1 MVDKIII
8 NEENE
13 AGKLDEKELSLSAE
27 RDDPGISED
36 PPAADLI
43 NEPDTKPDDE
53 SETEDGS
60 GEPELSEKE
69 LEKAELKRQISE
81 AQKKLGVLAQRVR
94 EAKLPVIILFEGW
107 GASGKGY
114 LIGKLIEEIDPRG
127 FKVYTIGPRTAD
139 ERRFPLMK
147 RYWEK
152 IPEYGRISFFVR
164 SWYRDVTV
172 ARFEEE
178 PDKKE
183 IDARFREILDFE
195 SQLADDG
202 YLIIKFFLRLT
213 KKEQR
218 KRFEKLERN
227 KATSWRVTKAD
238 WEHHRRYDDHLHAF
252 TEMVERTDRD
262 YAPWV
267 QIDSKDRR
275 RATLS
280 VLNCTI
286 DLVTGALAMRAAPK
300 PMSKRALRL
309 DETIIPNPIPKLA
322 DVDLSPTIDPDL
334 YRKELK
340 RLQERL
346 FDLHNWLYQTKT
358 PMIIVYEGQDAAGKG
373 GNIKRVTE
381 GLDPRG
387 YAVNPVAAPT
397 APELYRQYLWR
408 FWLTLPKD
416 GHIAIYDRSWYGRV
430 MVEKIEGFCTEE
442 QWKRAYSEIN
452 HFEHSLRGWGAIII
466 KFWLQIDKDEQ
477 LVRFTDR
484 QNTPEKQWKI
494 TEEDWRNR
502 NRWDEYE
509 DAVNEMLRLTN
520 TDFAPWYIIESNDKR
535 YARIKTLRLL
545 VGAIEKEMGKQ
556 S

>member
-13 AGKLDEKELSLSAE
+13 AGNLDETEIITDAKH
-27 RDDPGISED
+27 
-36 PPAADLI
+36 
-43 NEPDTKPDDE
+43 DE
-53 SETEDGS
+53 SIQGEIRADDILNENEEQTAEDTRTDNGS
-60 GEPELSEKE
+60 GESEISKKKLEKE
-69 LEKAELKRQISE
+69 EIKRQISE
-81 AQKKLGVLAQRVR
+81 AQKKLGLLAQKVK

-114 LIGKLIEEIDPRG
+114 LVSKLIEEIDPRG
-127 FKVYTIGPRTAD
+127 FKVYTIGPRSAD
-139 ERRFPLMK
+139 ERRFPMMK

-152 IPEYGRISFFVR
+152 IPEYGRMSFFVR
-164 SWYRDVTV
+164 SWYRDVTLS
-172 ARFEEE
+172 RFEEE
-178 PDKKE
+178 IDKKE

-202 YLIIKFFLRLT
+202 YLIIKFFLRLS
-213 KKEQR
+213 KKDQR
-218 KRFEKLERN
+218 KRFEKLESN
-227 KATSWRVTKAD
+227 KATAWRVTKAD

-252 TEMVERTDRD
+252 NEMIDRTDRD

-275 RATLS
+275 RAILTA
-280 VLNCTI
+280 LNCTI
-286 DLVTGALAMRAAPK
+286 DLVTGALAMRTSPK
-300 PMSKRALRL
+300 PQSKRALRL

-322 DVDLSPTIDPDL
+322 EVDLSPTIDGEL

-346 FDLHNWLYQTKT
+346 FELHNWLYQTKT

-408 FWLTLPKD
+408 FWITLPKD

-502 NRWDEYE
+502 ARWDDYE
-509 DAVNEMLRLTN
+509 VSVNEMLRLTN
-520 TDFAPWYIIESNDKR
+520 TDFAPWHIIESNDKR

-545 VGAIEKEMGKQ
+545 VAAIEREMAERR
-556 S
+556 

>member
-13 AGKLDEKELSLSAE
+13 AGNLDETEIITDAKH
-27 RDDPGISED
+27 
-36 PPAADLI
+36 
-43 NEPDTKPDDE
+43 DE
-53 SETEDGS
+53 SIQGEIRADDILNENEEQTAEDTRTDNGS
-60 GEPELSEKE
+60 GESESSKKKLEKE
-69 LEKAELKRQISE
+69 EIKRQISE
-81 AQKKLGVLAQRVR
+81 AQKKLGLLAQKVK

-114 LIGKLIEEIDPRG
+114 LVSKLIEEIDPRG
-127 FKVYTIGPRTAD
+127 FKVYTIGPRSAD
-139 ERRFPLMK
+139 ERRFPMMK

-152 IPEYGRISFFVR
+152 IPEYGRMSFFVR
-164 SWYRDVTV
+164 SWYRDVTLS
-172 ARFEEE
+172 RFEEE
-178 PDKKE
+178 IDKKE

-202 YLIIKFFLRLT
+202 YLIIKFFLRLS
-213 KKEQR
+213 KKDQR
-218 KRFEKLERN
+218 KRFEKLESN
-227 KATSWRVTKAD
+227 KATAWRVTKAD

-252 TEMVERTDRD
+252 NEMIDRTDRD

-275 RATLS
+275 RAILTA
-280 VLNCTI
+280 LNCTI
-286 DLVTGALAMRAAPK
+286 DLVTGALAMRTSPK
-300 PMSKRALRL
+300 PQSKRALRL

-322 DVDLSPTIDPDL
+322 EVDLSPTIDGEF

-346 FDLHNWLYQTKT
+346 FELHNWLYQTKT

-408 FWLTLPKD
+408 FWITLPKD

-502 NRWDEYE
+502 ARWDDYE
-509 DAVNEMLRLTN
+509 VSVNEMLRLTN
-520 TDFAPWYIIESNDKR
+520 TDFAPWHIIESNDKR

-545 VGAIEKEMGKQ
+545 VAAIEREMVER

>member
-13 AGKLDEKELSLSAE
+13 AGNLDETETITDAKH
-27 RDDPGISED
+27 
-36 PPAADLI
+36 
-43 NEPDTKPDDE
+43 DE
-53 SETEDGS
+53 SIQGEIRADDILNENEEQTAEDTRTDNGS
-60 GEPELSEKE
+60 GESEISKKKLEKE
-69 LEKAELKRQISE
+69 EIKRQISE
-81 AQKKLGVLAQRVR
+81 AQKKLGLLAQKVK

-114 LIGKLIEEIDPRG
+114 LVSKLIEEIDPRG
-127 FKVYTIGPRTAD
+127 FKVYTIGPRSAD
-139 ERRFPLMK
+139 ERRFPMMK

-152 IPEYGRISFFVR
+152 IPEYGRMSFFVR
-164 SWYRDVTV
+164 SWYRDVTLS
-172 ARFEEE
+172 RFEEE
-178 PDKKE
+178 IDKKE

-202 YLIIKFFLRLT
+202 YLIIKFFLRLS
-213 KKEQR
+213 KKDQR
-218 KRFEKLERN
+218 KRFEKLESN
-227 KATSWRVTKAD
+227 KATAWRVTKAD

-252 TEMVERTDRD
+252 NEMIDRTDRD

-275 RATLS
+275 RAILTA
-280 VLNCTI
+280 LNCTI
-286 DLVTGALAMRAAPK
+286 DLVTGALAMRTSPK
-300 PMSKRALRL
+300 PQSKRALRL

-322 DVDLSPTIDPDL
+322 EVDLSPTIDEEL

-346 FDLHNWLYQTKT
+346 FELHNWLYQTKT

-408 FWLTLPKD
+408 FWITLPKD

-502 NRWDEYE
+502 ARWDDYE
-509 DAVNEMLRLTN
+509 VSVNEMLRLTN
-520 TDFAPWYIIESNDKR
+520 TDFAPWHIIESNDKR

-545 VGAIEKEMGKQ
+545 VAAIEREMDER

>member
-13 AGKLDEKELSLSAE
+13 AGNLDETEIITDAKH
-27 RDDPGISED
+27 
-36 PPAADLI
+36 
-43 NEPDTKPDDE
+43 DE
-53 SETEDGS
+53 SIQGEIRADDILNENEEQTAEDTRTDNGS
-60 GEPELSEKE
+60 GESESSKKKLEKE
-69 LEKAELKRQISE
+69 EIKRQISE
-81 AQKKLGVLAQRVR
+81 AQKKLGLLAQKVK

-114 LIGKLIEEIDPRG
+114 LVSKLIEEIDPRG
-127 FKVYTIGPRTAD
+127 FKVYTIGPRSAD
-139 ERRFPLMK
+139 ERRFPMMK

-152 IPEYGRISFFVR
+152 IPEYGRMSFFVR
-164 SWYRDVTV
+164 SWYRDVTLS
-172 ARFEEE
+172 RFEEE
-178 PDKKE
+178 IDKKE

-202 YLIIKFFLRLT
+202 YLIIKFFLRLS
-213 KKEQR
+213 KKDQR
-218 KRFEKLERN
+218 KRFEKLESN
-227 KATSWRVTKAD
+227 KATAWRVTKAD

-252 TEMVERTDRD
+252 NEMIDRTDRD

-275 RATLS
+275 RAILTA
-280 VLNCTI
+280 LNCTI
-286 DLVTGALAMRAAPK
+286 DLVTGALAMRTSPK
-300 PMSKRALRL
+300 PQSKRALRL

-322 DVDLSPTIDPDL
+322 EVDLSPTIDGEL

-346 FDLHNWLYQTKT
+346 FELHNWLYQTKT

-408 FWLTLPKD
+408 FWITLPKD

-502 NRWDEYE
+502 ARWDDYE
-509 DAVNEMLRLTN
+509 VSVNEMLRLTN
-520 TDFAPWYIIESNDKR
+520 TDFAPWHIIESNDKR

-545 VGAIEKEMGKQ
+545 VAAIEREMAERR
-556 S
+556 